1 MARLNA
7 NPIKSPLAGTEG
19 GSLTDPTTGN
29 DVGFT
34 PLTITQFA
42 QENMTIATG
51 STQGLIAGAQ
61 GDKLA
66 GLPSDTQL
74 QELLE
79 VAFPFF
85 VGAPSNGTQVIYT
98 HLLAADW
105 LFDLAYGAVSA
116 GSTNLTVSINGTPV
130 NGWNN
135 VPVLGVGTSNTYVTS
150 QDASCNLISGSSVS
164 VTLAGTTGNCANL
177 RFSMRAQASLP

>member
-7 NPIKSPLAGTEG
+7 NPIKTPLAGTEG
-19 GSLTDPTTGN
+19 GSLTDPSTGN

-51 STQGLIAGAQ
+51 STQGLIPGAQ
-61 GDKLA
+61 ADKLA

-74 QELLE
+74 QELIE
-79 VAFPFF
+79 VAIPLF
-85 VGAPSNGTQVIYT
+85 VSAPANGTSVIYT
-98 HLLAADW
+98 HVLDPDW
-105 LFDLAYGAVSA
+105 EFVIAYGAVSA
-116 GSTNLTVSINGTPV
+116 GSTNLTMAINGTPI

-135 VPVLGVGTSNTYVTS
+135 VPILGAGTSNTFPTPL
-150 QDASCNLISGSSVS
+150 DASCDLPSGSSLS

-177 RFSMRAQASLP
+177 RFSMRANTILP